1 MVAPCSEV
9 VGKVLLGKRYV
20 GGCVNTIVLN
30 LFNRDAELS
39 ATYSVPLQ
47 NNFSRQTPLGYG

>member
-9 VGKVLLGKRYV
+9 VGKVLLGKRYI

-39 ATYSVPLQ
+39 AT
-47 NNFSRQTPLGYG
+47 